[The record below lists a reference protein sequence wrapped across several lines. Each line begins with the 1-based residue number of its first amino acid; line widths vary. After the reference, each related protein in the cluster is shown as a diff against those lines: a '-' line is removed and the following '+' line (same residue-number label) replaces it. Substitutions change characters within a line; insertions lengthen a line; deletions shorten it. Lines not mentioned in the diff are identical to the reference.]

1 MGKKK
6 KASFISGAIS
16 FLLLAAIINE
26 FSAVIIPI
34 VVVLLVLTALYFYG
48 KHKETQT
55 DNAAP
60 DFQPQPQSMLISK
73 EQARRQVEILTDSIE
88 LVNDSNDLDVVLHR
102 YNLAIDSL
110 TKLSAYTS
118 SELNTL
124 GITLKEPIQ
133 NTLCKMQDNKVKIFN
148 QAITRNLEHEI
159 NSAAK
164 IQTKLQR
171 ISDFRSRYE
180 NNMLL
185 PPESKE
191 FLASQCDTYASMY
204 VYQKHIQINSIDHTV
219 QTLTVYGNGQYTYDI
234 QNDDFTKKFYE
245 LSSLIDSSR
254 DIYAKLDACEKSYPL
269 LKEFCR
275 FCLEN
280 DDGELPPIINCRDT
294 GPEMYMRLGRWEDA
308 ERAIQIC
315 ADANAYYPDN
325 DNEAWSYYN
334 TYKRIASLAVSYIK
348 DNPGC
353 LQNKIYDAINVTG
366 DERETLKHFLRCSF
380 QIRKEKSGKTNRL
393 YLATEYMPD
402 MQTPEATPVLPDELL
417 INNPSRGGLRHIKQ

>member
-1 MGKKK
+1 MEKKK
-6 KASFISGAIS
+6 KTSFISGVIS
-16 FLLLAAIINE
+16 FLLLAVIINE

-34 VVVLLVLTALYFYG
+34 VAVLLVLSALYFYV

-55 DNAAP
+55 GNAAP
-60 DFQPQPQSMLISK
+60 DFQPQPQSMPISK
-73 EQARRQVEILTDSIE
+73 EQARRQAEILTDSIN
-88 LVNDSNDLDVVLHR
+88 LVNDSNNLDVVLRR
-102 YNLAIDSL
+102 YNLATDSL

-118 SELNTL
+118 SELKTL
-124 GITLKEPIQ
+124 GVTLKEPIQ

-159 NSAAK
+159 NSATR

-185 PPESKE
+185 PPESKD
-191 FLASQCDTYASMY
+191 FLASQCNAYASMY
-204 VYQKHIQINSIDHTV
+204 VPQKHMQINSIDHTV
-219 QTLTVYGNGQYTYDI
+219 QTLTVSANGQYTCSI
-234 QNDDFTKKFYE
+234 QNDDFMKEFYE

-269 LKEFCR
+269 LKDFCR

-280 DDGELPPIINCRDT
+280 DNGELPSIINCRDT

-308 ERAIQIC
+308 ERATQIC

-325 DNEAWSYYN
+325 DYEARSYYN

-366 DERETLKHFLRCSF
+366 DERETLKHFLRCSL
-380 QIRKEKSGKTNRL
+380 QIRKEKSGRTNRL
-393 YLATEYMPD
+393 YLAKEYVTD
-402 MQTPEATPVLPDELL
+402 MQMPEAAPGTA
-417 INNPSRGGLRHIKQ
+417 RGAVN